1 MKRALEQRPEWIEA
15 WLKETYPA
23 LAAKAKAEGAV
34 IYFGDETAV
43 KEDAVWVRGFAPKGK
58 TPVLAKPNRW
68 DKLSMIS
75 AISARGE
82 IAFKIIEGEFN
93 AERFLEFLA
102 ALILDAP
109 RKIILIVDNLSVH
122 KASLVKAWLQDKKDR
137 IESAFLPPNAPESN
151 PDEYLKSDFETQ
163 LRLGP
168 VSTNRDQLMQK
179 AINFMTMLS
188 TLPERVRAYFQHP
201 SANYTAQPG

>member
-1 MKRALEQRPEWIEA
+1 LAEIAGVHVVTLREWIERAKREGKRWGFTPQFPIERALDQRPEFMGG

-43 KEDAVWVRGFAPKGK
+43 KEDAVWVWGFAPKGK

-82 IAFKIIEGEFN
+82 IAFKIIEGGFN
-93 AERFLEFLA
+93 AERFIEFLA
-102 ALILDAP
+102 ALISDAP
-109 RKIILIVDNLSVH
+109 
-122 KASLVKAWLQDKKDR
+122 
-137 IESAFLPPNAPESN
+137 
-151 PDEYLKSDFETQ
+151 SD
-163 LRLGP
+163 LRLKTDP
-168 VSTNRDQLMQK
+168 V
-179 AINFMTMLS
+179 
-188 TLPERVRAYFQHP
+188 
-201 SANYTAQPG
+201 